1 MTHRRF
7 VRALGPCLLLAVAA
21 PLAPAAELPT
31 HFRLEP
37 VLTSGLTEPSSM
49 DKTSDGR
56 ILITERTTGNLRVV
70 AQGELQASPLCT
82 VSVTSTGEG
91 GLLGVAAHPRFPSNG
106 WVYLY
111 YTDAVGGKN
120 KVTRFTVTATSC
132 GDGFDIVANLGA
144 GPSFLRNGGG
154 LAFGSDGKLYIG
166 TGDVQ
171 TSGNGQDDGTLFG
184 KILRVNDDGSVPAD
198 NPTPGSPVYA
208 KGIRDA
214 RSIATNSTGNV
225 YATDGGAGAT
235 IYDEV
240 NRIGAGGNYGWDP
253 STGNSGGV
261 YDDPLAA
268 YSPVVGIRGL
278 DVMGSA
284 IAFPNLN
291 ADGIDNNENRYGPD
305 HAPGVKRV
313 NDNGAKG
320 QCYGGSQPDKVCTT
334 DADCPPRNNGFYNET
349 ARCQLID
356 DDAEYCSPTAYGDD
370 LCGANGTD
378 EPDETFLK
386 NVFFAADSGNKIYR
400 GITNPSDLTQL
411 VRTDTFLDSAFLA
424 DCPDNWTDVLT
435 GNDGVLYALA
445 RNAGAA
451 TGGLY
456 RIIYDDQVGPREV
469 SPKGSHF
476 PLRVDKSAGAPDNV
490 VLSWEDLRSDA
501 TQPRDDSNANPA
513 LRQPRPPSREFTIWK
528 GTLGAF
534 NSPTVAQ
541 GFIPGAA
548 VNEALRRA
556 TLVAGSGSY
565 YFLVSAR
572 HANLQ
577 GTLGKRTDGTE
588 RPGYATTDM
597 CDTIGYHTPNNG
609 TSTAEDLWKCGKN
622 FTLRDEYGQ
631 THALYEYREQVV
643 LLDFSA
649 VWCPPCQAQ
658 ADVMESLYLQYKDRG
673 VVMLTILMD
682 EDDQLWS
689 WSGRPGQIE
698 CRDWSDR
705 SGGNPDHTFPCW
717 MDPNPTSGS
726 RLAWPLYDNFGAIPT
741 NVILDTG
748 LRVVYSGA
756 GYDEATIKDKL
767 NRLVGATDACL
778 Q

>member
-1 MTHRRF
+1 MTHRQF
-7 VRALGPCLLLAVAA
+7 ARALGLCLLLAVAA
-21 PLAPAAELPT
+21 PLALAAELPKN
-31 HFRLEP
+31 FRLEP

-49 DKTSDGR
+49 DKTADGR

-70 AQGELQASPLCT
+70 AQGELQASALCT
-82 VSVTSTGEG
+82 VSVTSTGEA
-91 GLLGVAAHPRFPSNG
+91 GLLGVAAHPQFVSNG
-106 WVYLY
+106 LVYLY
-111 YTDAVGGKN
+111 YTDATSGKN
-120 KVTRFTVTATSC
+120 KVTRFTITGSSC
-132 GDGFDIVANLGA
+132 GGGFDIVANLGA

-166 TGDVQ
+166 TGDVE

-198 NPTPGSPVYA
+198 NPTPGSPVYV
-208 KGIRDA
+208 KGLRDTRGITA
-214 RSIATNSTGNV
+214 NSAGNV
-225 YATDGGAGAT
+225 YATDGGAGVS

-240 NRIGAGGNYGWDP
+240 NRIRAGGNYGWDA

-261 YDDPLAA
+261 YDDPLAT
-268 YSPVVGIRGL
+268 YSPAVGIRGL

-284 IAFPNLN
+284 KAFPDLN

-305 HAPGVKRV
+305 GAPGMKRV

-320 QCYGGSQPDKVCTT
+320 QCYGGSLPDVPCTT
-334 DADCPPRNNGFYNET
+334 NADCPPRNNGLYNET

-356 DDAEYCSPTAYGDD
+356 DVAEHCNPTPFGDD
-370 LCGANGTD
+370 LCDTNGTD
-378 EPDETFLK
+378 EPEETFLN
-386 NVFFAADSGNKIYR
+386 NVFFAAHSGNKIYR

-411 VRTDTFLDSAFLA
+411 VRTDTFLDSGFLA
-424 DCPDNWTDVLT
+424 DCPDNWTDVLS
-435 GNDGVLYALA
+435 GNDGFLYALA

-456 RIIYDDQVGPREV
+456 RVVYDDHVGPREV
-469 SPKGSHF
+469 SAKGSHF
-476 PLRVDKSAGAPDNV
+476 PLRVDRSAGAPDNV
-490 VLSWEDLRSDA
+490 VISWEDLRSDA
-501 TQPRDDSNANPA
+501 TQPKDDANADPA
-513 LRQPRPPSREFTIWK
+513 LRQPRAPTREYSIWK
-528 GTLGAF
+528 GTLGTF
-534 NSPTVAQ
+534 PSHVVAQ
-541 GFIPGAA
+541 GFTPGTA
-548 VNEALRRA
+548 VNEALRRM
-556 TLVAGSGSY
+556 TIVAGSGSY

-572 HANLQ
+572 HANLE
-577 GTLGKRTDGTE
+577 GTLGKKTDGTE
-588 RPGYATTDM
+588 RPGYATTDK
-597 CDTIGYHTPNNG
+597 CNTIGFHTPIS
-609 TSTAEDLWKCGKN
+609 STAEAEDLWKCGKN
-622 FTLRDEYGQ
+622 FTVRDEYGQ
-631 THALYEYREQVV
+631 THSLYEYRERVV

-682 EDDQLWS
+682 EDDQTFN

-705 SGGNPDHTFPCW
+705 AGANPDHTFPCW
-717 MDPNPTSGS
+717 LDPNPTTGS
-726 RLAWPLYDNFGAIPT
+726 KLSWPLYNNFGAIPT

-756 GYDEATIKDKL
+756 GYDEATIIDKL